1 MPPMPPLPVN
11 NTGVRC
17 VQSVVHVQN
26 NGRYARQCSCATAV
40 RVILPGHNRFRL
52 SGRSSDSSHPP
63 RLPGLGRPVA
73 KSAANLISQR
83 EGHTA
88 AVLFRI
94 RTGFPFDRRRRI
106 VSRSEPRRRKGTK
119 KQRGNSGLRLF
130 FFFPA
135 AARHE
140 TGFRSPHA
148 APVFRT
154 GGAAA
159 YAGLHPCRAA
169 ETRLCGTAAGGSV
182 GRKLP
187 DEAKKPSF

>member
-154 GGAAA
+154 GVRPHMPACIPAERRKPGCAARQ
-159 YAGLHPCRAA
+159 L
-169 ETRLCGTAAGGSV
+169 GGGV